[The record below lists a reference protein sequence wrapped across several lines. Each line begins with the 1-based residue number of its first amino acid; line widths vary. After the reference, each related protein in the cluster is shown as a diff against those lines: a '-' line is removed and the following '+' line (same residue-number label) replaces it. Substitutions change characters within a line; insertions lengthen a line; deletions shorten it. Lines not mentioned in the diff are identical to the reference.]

1 MPGNMSAEGD
11 RIDPHLTADLIA
23 NTQLVLH
30 ERAGRDRGWWRQ
42 MRDCWDPDGEV
53 HVAWF
58 QGVAADFID
67 QSEKMA
73 GRGDLTRHRLTP
85 PVVYLNEDRAVV
97 EVGAAIDSRFTV
109 HGVEADLVVY
119 TRLLYRTQRRRGGW
133 RIAPLDRIYERDTLT
148 PGCRCAR
155 FPWTPRHW
163 RICDQATGWA
173 LTSLASGGATPSTS
187 SFPAMSARSRWPRS
201 IATPST
207 GPGWAVRLIEWRGA
221 KRHPT

>member
-1 MPGNMSAEGD
+1 MPGDMSAESD
-11 RIDPHLTADLIA
+11 RIDPGVIADLIA

-58 QGVAADFID
+58 QGIAADFID

-73 GRGDLTRHRLTP
+73 GRRDLTRHRLTP

-109 HGVEADLVVY
+109 HSVEADLIVY
-119 TRLLYRTQRRRGGW
+119 TRLLYRTQRRRGSW
-133 RIAPLDRIYERDTLT
+133 RIARMDCIYERDTLT
-148 PGCRCAR
+148 PALPMCPIPLDAAALANLRPSYRMGAYVFGERGYTINQQLSGDDRPEQVAALYR
-155 FPWTPRHW
+155 DAFHW
-163 RICDQATGWA
+163 AGLGRETDRVEG
-173 LTSLASGGATPSTS
+173 S
-187 SFPAMSARSRWPRS
+187 
-201 IATPST
+201 
-207 GPGWAVRLIEWRGA
+207 
-221 KRHPT
+221 